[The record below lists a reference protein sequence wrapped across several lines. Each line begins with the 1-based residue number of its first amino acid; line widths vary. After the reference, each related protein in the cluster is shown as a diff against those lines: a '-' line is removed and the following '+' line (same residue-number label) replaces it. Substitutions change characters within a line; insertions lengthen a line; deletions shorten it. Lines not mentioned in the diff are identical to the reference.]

1 MIYYYRRSG
10 AWFASGLFGVK
21 IVRRQEI
28 LFRPGR
34 ADLAALRGVELI
46 TPMKIKF
53 GILAKLFAWYILAC
67 LIFYGT
73 ILSLFV
79 HIQTFGKISED
90 IANRNYRISTASKKM
105 IDTLWWMAENQKKY
119 DLLKKEEYKEYFAA
133 GQKEY
138 ASNLYEILWLG
149 AGGVG
154 DNPWDGLYREYQEQF
169 SSERTEQADAE
180 HSDVPWLNEELINE
194 WVEKIQK
201 ARAANERQ
209 IESMVA
215 SLGRQGRTAVEW
227 GFVGVSASLLIGLFG
242 VIGFSFGMSRP
253 LRELRRGIKSMSRS
267 GLTDPIRIYS
277 NDEFGELAGAFN
289 DMAARLTEEERMR
302 SDFISMLSHEIRT
315 PLTSIRES
323 VNLISE
329 EVMGD
334 INEKQRRFLLIASH
348 ELERITT
355 LLNHLMQISRLEAG
369 AVEIHP
375 RSIDLCEFV
384 QGAISRMVPPA
395 EAKDI
400 SIHSE
405 IAPTI
410 SEFYCDPDN
419 MQQVLLNLIGN
430 AIKFSPQGSK
440 ILVSVKRD
448 DSGKASNLV
457 FSVADSGPGIPVEEQ
472 ALVFHKYYRA
482 SGVRDEVDGVGL
494 GLSISK
500 YIVEAH
506 GGEIGVRSNPGEGS
520 TFSFTLPV

>member
-1 MIYYYRRSG
+1 MDT
-10 AWFASGLFGVK
+10 GLFQNGA
-21 IVRRQEI
+21 QTP
-28 LFRPGR
+28 RPG
-34 ADLAALRGVELI
+34 
-46 TPMKIKF
+46 PMKIKF
-53 GILAKLFAWYILAC
+53 GILVKLFAWYLLAC

-79 HIQTFGKISED
+79 HIHQLGKISED
-90 IANRNYRISTASKKM
+90 ITNRNYRISTASKKM

-119 DLLKKEEYKEYFAA
+119 DLLKKEEYKEYLAT

-138 ASNLYEILWLG
+138 EANLYEIVWLG
-149 AGGVG
+149 AGNEG
-154 DNPWDGLYREYQEQF
+154 DKPWDGLYREYQEQLAL
-169 SSERTEQADAE
+169 ERQKQGDAE
-180 HSDVPWLNEELINE
+180 HSDVLWLNEELINQ

-201 ARAANERQ
+201 GRAANEQQ
-209 IESMVA
+209 IENMVKNLN
-215 SLGRQGRTAVEW
+215 SQGRTAVQW

-289 DMAARLTEEERMR
+289 DMATRLTEEERMR

-323 VNLISE
+323 VNLIAE

-375 RSIDLCEFV
+375 IPIDLDEFV
-384 QGAISRMVPPA
+384 QGTISRLIPAA
-395 EAKDI
+395 EAKDV
-400 SIHSE
+400 SIESE
-405 IAPTI
+405 IDCTI
-410 SEFYCDPDN
+410 SEFHCDPDN

-430 AIKFSPQGSK
+430 AIKFSPQGSD
-440 ILVSVKRD
+440 ILVSVRRD
-448 DSGKASNLV
+448 DSGKDSNLV
-457 FSVADSGPGIPVEEQ
+457 FSVKDQGPGIPEQ
-472 ALVFHKYYRA
+472 EQDLVFHKYYRA
-482 SGVRDEVDGVGL
+482 SGIRDEVDGVGL

-500 YIVEAH
+500 HIVEAH
-506 GGEIGVRSNPGEGS
+506 GGSIGVRSKPGEGS
-520 TFSFTLPV
+520 IFSFTLPVYPKE